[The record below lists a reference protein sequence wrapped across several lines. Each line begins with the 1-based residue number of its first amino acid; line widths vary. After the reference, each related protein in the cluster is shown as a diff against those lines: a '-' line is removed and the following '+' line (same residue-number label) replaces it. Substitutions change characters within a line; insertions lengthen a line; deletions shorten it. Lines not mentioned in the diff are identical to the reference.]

1 MTETFSPAP
10 DTQPAAPDTP
20 SCPPPASTR
29 GFAERVVT
37 WQRQH
42 GRHALPWQNT
52 HDPYRIWLSEIM
64 LQQTQVATVIPY
76 YARFLEHFPTVADL
90 AAAPQATVMELWAG
104 LGYYARARNLHA
116 CAQQVV
122 EKWGGRFPPTAK
134 DIETLPG
141 IGRSTAAATAAFAYG
156 ERSPILDGNVK
167 RVFARHFGIHGDPTT
182 RAVELRMWAIAE
194 AALPPPGPDAPDAMR
209 SYTQGQMD
217 LGATVCK
224 RGEPDCGVCPVRA
237 TCVALREARQH
248 ELPTARVRKAVPERS
263 TGMLIVEHA
272 RGVLLPRRPATGIW
286 GGLLSLPEFE
296 GSEPGGAF
304 AQLGLPAD
312 AIKRVDRLA
321 PLSHTFTHFKLHITP
336 WHVRTTSIGTL
347 DPADW
352 IPVAALAGAA
362 LPAPVRKLID
372 ALYGQ
377 DDLLRQTT

>member
-1 MTETFSPAP
+1 MTETFLSAP
-10 DTQPAAPDTP
+10 HATRDAEGVPCCPPAA
-20 SCPPPASTR
+20 ATR

-90 AAAPQATVMELWAG
+90 AAAAQATVMELWAG

-116 CAQQVV
+116 CAKQVV
-122 EKWGGRFPPTAK
+122 DQWGGRFPPTAA
-134 DIETLPG
+134 DIQTLPG
-141 IGRSTAAATAAFAYG
+141 IGRSTAAAIAAFAYG

-167 RVFARHFGIHGDPTT
+167 RVFARHFGIHGDPTS
-182 RAVELRMWAIAE
+182 RAVEVRMWQIAE
-194 AALPPPGPDAPDAMR
+194 AELPPPGPETADAMR
-209 SYTQGQMD
+209 SYTQGLMD
-217 LGATVCK
+217 LGATVCR
-224 RGEPDCGVCPVRA
+224 RGDPDCGVCPVRA

-248 ELPTARVRKAVPERS
+248 ELPTARVRKAIPERE
-263 TGMLIVEHA
+263 TGMLIVEHDGA
-272 RGVLLPRRPATGIW
+272 VLLRRRPDSGIW
-286 GGLLSLPEFE
+286 GGLLSLPEFD
-296 GSEPGGAF
+296 GGEPGAAF
-304 AQLGLPAD
+304 ARLGLPAD
-312 AIKRVDRLA
+312 AIVRVDRLA

-336 WHVRTTSIGTL
+336 WQVRTTSIGTM
-347 DPADW
+347 DPAEW
-352 IPVAALAGAA
+352 VPVAALAGAA

-377 DDLLRQTT
+377 DDLLR

>member
-1 MTETFSPAP
+1 MTETLLSAL
-10 DTQPAAPDTP
+10 DTTGAAPAAL
-20 SCPPPASTR
+20 SCPPAAATR

-64 LQQTQVATVIPY
+64 LQQTQVATVMPY
-76 YARFLEHFPTVADL
+76 YARFLERFPTVADL
-90 AAAPQATVMELWAG
+90 AAAPSSIVMELWAG

-116 CAQQVV
+116 CAKQVV
-122 EKWGGRFPPTAK
+122 ELWGGRFPPTAA
-134 DIETLPG
+134 DIQTLPG
-141 IGRSTAAATAAFAYG
+141 IGRSTAAAIAAFAYG

-182 RAVELRMWAIAE
+182 RAVELRMWAYAE
-194 AALPPPGPDAPDAMR
+194 EALPAVGPNIADDMR
-209 SYTQGQMD
+209 SYTQGLMD
-217 LGATVCK
+217 LGATICK
-224 RGEPDCGVCPVRA
+224 RGDPDCGVCPVRA

-248 ELPTARVRKAVPERS
+248 ELPTARIRKAIPERS
-263 TGMLIVEHA
+263 TSMLIVEHA
-272 RGVLLPRRPATGIW
+272 SGILLPRRPETGIW

-296 GSEPGGAF
+296 GNEPGAAF
-304 AQLGLPAD
+304 AQLGLRAD
-312 AIKRVDRLA
+312 SIVRIDRLA

-336 WHVRTTSIGTL
+336 WHVQSSSIGTV
-347 DPADW
+347 DPAHW
-352 IPVAALAGAA
+352 VALDTLASAA

-377 DDLLRQTT
+377 DDLLR